1 MGIFSK
7 ASADKETKKP
17 AVSSTKLGTG
27 KKAVAKKAEDKA
39 VVKAE
44 PKVAKATKATNE
56 TYANV
61 IRNPRITEK
70 AAHISDNN
78 VYTFDVMPGASKTEI
93 MKAIKAIYKL
103 SPIKVNVSAIPT
115 KRVFRA
121 NHIGVKRGGRKA
133 YVYLKKGDKIEF
145 I

>member
-7 ASADKETKKP
+7 KTDEKEAKKP
-17 AVSSTKLGTG
+17 A
-27 KKAVAKKAEDKA
+27 AKKATKKTEDK
-39 VVKAE
+39 VVSAE
-44 PKVAKATKATNE
+44 PKASKPLKAEAMDF
-56 TYANV
+56 AGV
-61 IRNPRITEK
+61 LRNPRITEK
-70 AAHISDNN
+70 AAHISDQN
-78 VYTFDVMPGASKTEI
+78 VYTFDVAPGASKIEI

-121 NHIGVKRGGRKA
+121 KHIGVKRGGRKA
-133 YVYLKKGDKIEF
+133 YVYLRKGDKIEF